1 MNTKKFA
8 VLGTLCALAA
18 FAPMKTEA
26 HPRDHRPHHND
37 AAEIVGVSLWGASQ
51 VLGSIFGTPRVVVA
65 PAPVVV
71 STPVTL
77 PAVVPAPAV
86 VSTPVTLPAVVPA
99 PVIVE
104 PTPIVVPAPPVQVIT
119 PPAVVYDPW
128 YRPLPPPPPRHYRP
142 APPPPPRHWDR
153 PAPPAPRPAR
163 QWDRRD
169 DRRPPRTVGPKQP
182 PRRDDRGRTR

>member
-8 VLGTLCALAA
+8 MLGTLCALAA

-51 VLGSIFGTPRVVVA
+51 VLGSIFGTPRVVAA
-65 PAPVVV
+65 PAPV
-71 STPVTL
+71 
-77 PAVVPAPAV
+77 V

-104 PTPIVVPAPPVQVIT
+104 PTPIVVPAPPVQVIMP

-128 YRPLPPPPPRHYRP
+128 YRPLPPPPPRYYRP
-142 APPPPPRHWDR
+142 APPPPPRHWHSRWNR

-169 DRRPPRTVGPKQP
+169 DRRLPRTIGPKHP